1 MGLYIGS
8 DRVEIRQKVVN
19 YSTKQEL
26 TNMRKILLLLLLPAQ
41 LLAQQPSFLAFKKYP
56 FPTGLTAS
64 ASGTRIAWA
73 LDAEGRAYTP
83 RKLTDFAKDD
93 GQEISSLTLSA
104 DGNWVVFVRGG
115 DHGANWETGSPV
127 NPAFATEPFKV
138 QIATVP
144 FAGGEVKYLSEG
156 DQPAVSSDGKTVA
169 FIKGGQA

>member
-73 LDAEGRAYTP
+73 LDEEGRRNIYVAEGPAYTP

-104 DGNWVVFVRGG
+104 DG
-115 DHGANWETGSPV
+115 
-127 NPAFATEPFKV
+127 
-138 QIATVP
+138 
-144 FAGGEVKYLSEG
+144 
-156 DQPAVSSDGKTVA
+156 
-169 FIKGGQA
+169 